1 MPEVGEEVVGT
12 WLRYCAK
19 CDFVD
24 YNVSVRDGQGEIDV
38 VGINLPERRAYVC
51 EVATHTSGLGY
62 KDVEGTLVGKFER
75 AITYTTKYLTGFAPT
90 YMFWSPLVRT
100 GAQTRAVD
108 EASKVLVEKYRV
120 ELSLITNADYFL
132 KLSELRA
139 VAAEATAS
147 SPHTV
152 FRLLQIEELGRKT

>member
-1 MPEVGEEVVGT
+1 MPEVGEEIVGT

-38 VGINLPERRAYVC
+38 VGIKLAGKRAYVC

-62 KDVEGTLVGKFER
+62 KDVESTLVGKFER
-75 AITYTTKYLTGFAPT
+75 AITYATKYLAGFKIT
-90 YMFWSPLVRT
+90 YMFWSPLVRA
-100 GAQTRAVD
+100 GAQTRAVN
-108 EASKVLVEKYRV
+108 EACKAVTEKRNVEI
-120 ELSLITNADYFL
+120 SLITNADYYL

-139 VAAEATAS
+139 EAARESAS
-147 SPHTV
+147 SPHAV
-152 FRLLQIEELGRKT
+152 FRLLQIEELGRKV